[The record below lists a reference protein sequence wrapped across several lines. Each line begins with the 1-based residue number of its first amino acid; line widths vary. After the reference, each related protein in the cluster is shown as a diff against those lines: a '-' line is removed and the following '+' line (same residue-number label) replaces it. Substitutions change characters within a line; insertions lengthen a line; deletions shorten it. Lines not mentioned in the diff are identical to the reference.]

1 MSGLISGFCIPCV
14 KISSNEANCKNG
26 VFLILIWVPGC
37 THAVKVW
44 LSKSITRTSS
54 LIENI
59 IEKSAYE
66 KLLGVNVDY
75 NLKFN
80 EHLESIL
87 KKAMRKL
94 NAVSRILPYRN
105 FEKRLIVMKTSF
117 TSQFNYCS
125 SVQMFHSCTV
135 INKIKHLYK
144 ICLHVMYRD
153 KT

>member
-1 MSGLISGFCIPCV
+1 MSGLIPELCIPRV

-26 VFLILIWVPGC
+26 VFLILIWVPGR

-87 KKAMRKL
+87 KKAIRKV
-94 NAVSRILPYRN
+94 NALENIALQEFWKKAYINELVFYVTVQLLLFSIDVS
-105 FEKRLIVMKTSF
+105 
-117 TSQFNYCS
+117 Q
-125 SVQMFHSCTV
+125 
-135 INKIKHLYK
+135 LYN
-144 ICLHVMYRD
+144 H
-153 KT
+153 